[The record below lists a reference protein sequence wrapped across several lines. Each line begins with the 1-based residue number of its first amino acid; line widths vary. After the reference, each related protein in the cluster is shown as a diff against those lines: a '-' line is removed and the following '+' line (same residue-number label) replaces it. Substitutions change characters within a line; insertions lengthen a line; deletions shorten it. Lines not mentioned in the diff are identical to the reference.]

1 MRCKHL
7 RRALDYN
14 ASAPAAPAG
23 LQMDLQNSG
32 ARIGDRKRAAHDDDD
47 EVDPKYPK
55 LQSFNN
61 RDGVDKGPSRA
72 SSLGSSHG
80 SSAIGGTNSE
90 TLVPFSRTRTVPR
103 FFIPCARWRRVCGCV
118 GVLGVCA
125 CMQDRERHRERARAS
140 EGESET

>member
-1 MRCKHL
+1 MCIL
-7 RRALDYN
+7 N

-32 ARIGDRKRAAHDDDD
+32 ARDTGDRKRAAQDDDD
-47 EVDPKYPK
+47 VEDPKRK
-55 LQSFNN
+55 LQSFHN